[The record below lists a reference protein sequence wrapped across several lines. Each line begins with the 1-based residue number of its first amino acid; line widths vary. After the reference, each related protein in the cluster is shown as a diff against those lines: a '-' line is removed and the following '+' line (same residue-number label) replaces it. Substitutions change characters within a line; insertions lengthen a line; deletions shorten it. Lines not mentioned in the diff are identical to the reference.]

1 MDSPGVPMPF
11 SVHHDVE
18 QDDAQRPHHQNSN
31 DSDALDF
38 LPARQKSPMFGTST
52 KPLISQT
59 PSNMQ
64 VRKSVKSVQISQNH
78 SNSMKNQDEKF
89 LTLTFETKNSQEDIV
104 PLNKIDQPKTVRAI
118 KSSKKSSKMSIQSLR
133 HLDVYTNE
141 PPQMTDPK
149 PYSLAQDGVSA
160 AN

>member
-1 MDSPGVPMPF
+1 MPMPF

-38 LPARQKSPMFGTST
+38 LPARQKSPMFGTNT

-59 PSNMQ
+59 ASNMQ

-141 PPQMTDPK
+141 PPQITDPK
-149 PYSLAQDGVSA
+149 PYSLAQDGVSV